1 MLAWTFS
8 AKTPDEVA
16 ALLRALGQHR
26 YVREIDHR
34 IHWAID
40 AALAQDPRFLPHAA
54 GHMARR
60 EREPNLDLL
69 SRDPSL
75 WRPASIDDV
84 IAALTA
90 FWDPGFAGI
99 LARAQLHSILEA
111 ADFDLPE
118 HEPFDSDADNP
129 PHPELIELNW
139 VLHPIDELDAERHA
153 GALQAMEEAGEE
165 VDVSAPVYQE
175 GPCLSAVE
183 LLEGAEN
190 GVLAS
195 EFYVWSDGPVSYADY
210 VFRGASKMAKLVD
223 PPEAG

>member
-1 MLAWTFS
+1 MLAWTFD
-8 AKTPDEVA
+8 ARTPPQVT

-34 IHWAID
+34 IHWSID

-60 EREPNLDLL
+60 EREPSLDLL

-90 FWDPGFAGI
+90 FWDPGFQGI
-99 LARAQLHSILEA
+99 VARAQLHSILDSA
-111 ADFDLPE
+111 GFDFPAHD
-118 HEPFDSDADNP
+118 PFESDPDDP

-139 VLHPIDELDAERHA
+139 VLYPVDELDADRHA
-153 GALQAMEEAGEE
+153 GALRAMEEAGEE
-165 VDVSAPVYQE
+165 VDVSAPIYQE
-175 GPCLSAVE
+175 GPCLSSVE
-183 LLEGAEN
+183 LLEGVEEGA
-190 GVLAS
+190 LAGD
-195 EFYVWSDGPVSYADY
+195 FYVWSDGARSYADY
-210 VFRGASKMAKLVD
+210 VFRGASKVAKLPE
-223 PPEAG
+223 PPSS

>member
-1 MLAWTFS
+1 MLAWTFP
-8 AKTPDEVA
+8 AKTPEQIA

-54 GHMARR
+54 GHMSRR

-75 WRPASIDDV
+75 WRPASIEDV
-84 IAALTA
+84 IAALSA

-99 LARAQLHSILEA
+99 VARAQLHSTLESA
-111 ADFDLPE
+111 GFELPS
-118 HEPFDSDADNP
+118 HDPFDSDPEDP

-139 VLHPIDELDAERHA
+139 ILHSIDDLDADRHA
-153 GALQAMEEAGEE
+153 GALRAMEEAQEE

-183 LLEGAEN
+183 LIEGSE
-190 GVLAS
+190 GGELLG
-195 EFYVWSDGPVSYADY
+195 EFYVWSDGPTSYADY
-210 VFRGASKMAKLVD
+210 VFRGAAKIAKLSE
-223 PPEAG
+223 PSF